1 MYSESSTRQCISLE
15 KNDSWTAHCLDL
27 FYNEIH
33 ELFFDWQEQ
42 DEKNIKRVIFELKE
56 TKVKETFLLV
66 FITIN
71 ALVKQTYAKI

>member
-27 FYNEIH
+27 FCNEIH

-42 DEKNIKRVIFELKE
+42 DEKNIKRVIF
-56 TKVKETFLLV
+56 
-66 FITIN
+66 
-71 ALVKQTYAKI
+71 